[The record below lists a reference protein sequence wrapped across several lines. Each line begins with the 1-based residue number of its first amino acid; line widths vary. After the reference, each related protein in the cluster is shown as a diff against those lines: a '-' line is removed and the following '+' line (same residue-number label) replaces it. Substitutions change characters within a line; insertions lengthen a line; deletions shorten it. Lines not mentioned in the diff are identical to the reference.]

1 VKFTQSYTSAR
12 RALCPWIWSLLMAV
26 LAVPAAFDAAA
37 LAEDWPQWMGPKR
50 DNQWSVQNPPTKFPA
65 GGLKA
70 AWSVPVAGGYSGPAV
85 VGNRVY
91 VTDLVTPADAKVD
104 NFNRNALEGTERV
117 LCIDNENGNV
127 VWKHEYPVKY
137 AISYPAGPRCTP
149 IVDEDRLI
157 TLGAE
162 GDLICFEAAT
172 GKVIWSKQLKS
183 VYKTNSALWGYS
195 AHPLID
201 GDHLITVAGG
211 EGSQTVCLN
220 KKTGAEIWRF
230 GTAAET
236 GYSPPTILE
245 ASGVRQ
251 LILVNPEAV
260 NSVNPETG
268 KLYWTIPYM
277 ADNGSIIMSP
287 VQSGKYLFVGGYSN
301 RNLLIELD
309 PSSPKAKEVWRNQA
323 KKGMSPVNVQPM
335 VIGDLVYGCD
345 QSGEMMAF
353 QIASGERL
361 WETSKPISPR
371 PQGSGTAFVVRS
383 GDLFYLF
390 NESGELVIAKMS
402 PKGYEE
408 LDRTKIIEPT
418 NFAFGREVVWCAP
431 AFANGSIYVR
441 NDEKLIKVPLT
452 R

>member
-1 VKFTQSYTSAR
+1 VKFTQSYPSAH
-12 RALCPWIWSLLMAV
+12 RAPNPWIWSLLMAG
-26 LAVPAAFDAAA
+26 LAVTAAFDAAA

-70 AWSVPVAGGYSGPAV
+70 DWSVPVAGGYSGPAV

-117 LCIDNENGNV
+117 LCIDNRDGSV

-172 GKVIWSKQLKS
+172 GKVLWSKQLKS

-220 KKTGAEIWRF
+220 KKTGAEVWRF

-335 VIGDLVYGCD
+335 VIGDVVYGCD

-353 QIASGERL
+353 QIASGDRL